1 MLMTSISV
9 TSGKFSIVAL
19 SSLTAVAISLQE
31 SQREKL
37 DRLQT
42 GGERQ
47 ETRAGTRCGTQSG
60 TQAAETRGSVRLP
73 PLNHMTTTG
82 STYYRGRYKDL
93 YNELVPK
100 RQEPPHIWRDLAFNV
115 RHDNNLKAKPFRKVD
130 IVQR

>member
-47 ETRAGTRCGTQSG
+47 ETRNSLRYTIWDPS
-60 TQAAETRGSVRLP
+60 RGDPGLSAVA
-73 PLNHMTTTG
+73 T
-82 STYYRGRYKDL
+82 S
-93 YNELVPK
+93 
-100 RQEPPHIWRDLAFNV
+100 EPHDDNWIHIL
-115 RHDNNLKAKPFRKVD
+115 
-130 IVQR
+130 